1 MKNRLNH
8 LFFFGASP
16 KGEEKSVE
24 EITLITF

>member
-8 LFFFGASP
+8 LFFLERAQR
-16 KGEEKSVE
+16 EEKSVE